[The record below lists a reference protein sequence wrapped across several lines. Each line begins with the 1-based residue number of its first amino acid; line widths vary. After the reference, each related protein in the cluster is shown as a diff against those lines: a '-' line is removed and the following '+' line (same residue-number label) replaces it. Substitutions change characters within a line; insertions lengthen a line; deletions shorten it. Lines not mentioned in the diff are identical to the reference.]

1 MPTFDPYYTAIV
13 IVGLV
18 GGVLGVC
25 AYLTLGERKI
35 SAWMQDRVGPNR
47 VGPGGLLQPIADGGK
62 FFLKEEVIPDHVDK
76 VFYLLAPAV
85 AVGTALLAL
94 AIVPFG
100 ATTPTPD
107 PVPALPTTVAVT
119 VDRDFGELPA
129 ATQQAPP
136 SPVETFEQQQTE
148 YRSHFNF
155 VLAPGLDIGV
165 LYIFA
170 LGSLAV
176 YGVILAGWS
185 ANNKYSLLGSLR
197 SSAQIISYEIP
208 LGMSVLGVFLIVGSL
223 NPEKIIHWQAVGG
236 PADPVLSR
244 LGLGTA
250 WWMALFQPLALL
262 LFMVSTYAESS
273 RLPFDLPEA
282 EQELVGGYHTE
293 YSSLKL
299 GLMLLTEYV
308 HLVTTSFMVSVLF
321 LGGWSFFGLESVTGN
336 AIGDAVLKLL
346 ILCGKMV
353 GLCVF
358 AQFVRWTIPRFRFDQ
373 LMNLAWKVIIPLA
386 LLNLLAVMCVKQF
399 GGSLLV
405 LTGVNVLLFFGA
417 GLMSVRAHG
426 TVTNPKRPV
435 VKLPPGLP
443 AGVTFAGK

>member
-1 MPTFDPYYTAIV
+1 MPPFDPYYTAIV
-13 IVGLV
+13 VVGLI

-25 AYLTLGERKI
+25 AYLTLSERKI

-100 ATTPTPD
+100 ATTPAPD
-107 PVPALPTTVAVT
+107 PVPVMVT
-119 VDRDFGELPA
+119 AGVSD
-129 ATQQAPP
+129 P
-136 SPVETFEQQQTE
+136 SPVETFEKQQAE
-148 YRSHFNF
+148 YRGHFNF
-155 VLAPGLDIGV
+155 ALAPGLDIGV

-170 LGSLAV
+170 LGSLAI

-185 ANNKYSLLGSLR
+185 ANNKYSLLGALR
-197 SSAQIISYEIP
+197 SSAQIVSYEIP
-208 LGMSVLGVFLIVGSL
+208 LGMSVLGVFLVVGSL
-223 NPEKIIHWQAVGG
+223 NPEKIIAWQLAHGWF
-236 PADPVLSR
+236 VLF
-244 LGLGTA
+244 
-250 WWMALFQPLALL
+250 MPLALL
-262 LFMVSTYAESS
+262 LFMASGYAEAS

-308 HLVTTSFMVSVLF
+308 HLVTGSFMVAILF
-321 LGGWSFFGLESVTGN
+321 LGGWDLFGLESISANPVVG
-336 AIGDAVLKLL
+336 AVLKLL
-346 ILCGKMV
+346 ILCGKMI

-373 LMNLAWKVIIPLA
+373 LMNLAWKVMIPLA
-386 LLNLLAVMCVKQF
+386 LLNLVAVMVVKQF
-399 GGSLLV
+399 GFWMV
-405 LTGVNVLLFFGA
+405 ALTVVNILLFVGA
-417 GLMSVRAHG
+417 GLMGVRTRG
-426 TVTNPKRPV
+426 SVTNPRRRVAPQ
-435 VKLPPGLP
+435 PPGLP
-443 AGVTFAGK
+443 AGVTYAGK

>member
-1 MPTFDPYYTAIV
+1 MPPFDPTSTAIV
-13 IVGLV
+13 IVGV
-18 GGVLGVC
+18 IAGVMGVC

-35 SAWMQDRVGPNR
+35 SAWMQDRLGPNR
-47 VGPGGLLQPIADGGK
+47 VGPGGLLQPLADGGK

-85 AVGTALLAL
+85 ALGTALLAL
-94 AIVPFG
+94 AVVPFG
-100 ATTPTPD
+100 ATTPPPEPIPLTQTS
-107 PVPALPTTVAVT
+107 AVA
-119 VDRDFGELPA
+119 A
-129 ATQQAPP
+129 
-136 SPVETFEQQQTE
+136 FEQQQAE
-148 YRSHFNF
+148 YRGHFNF
-155 VLAPGLDIGV
+155 VIAPGLDIGV

-197 SSAQIISYEIP
+197 SSAQIVSYEIP

-223 NPEKIIHWQAVGG
+223 NPEKIIAWQVENEW
-236 PADPVLSR
+236 LI
-244 LGLGTA
+244 LL
-250 WWMALFQPLALL
+250 MPLAFL
-262 LFMVSTYAESS
+262 LFLTSSYAECS

-308 HLVTTSFMVSVLF
+308 HLVTASFMVSVLF
-321 LGGWSFFGLESVTGN
+321 LGGWSLFGLESVTGN
-336 AIGDAVLKLL
+336 VILDSVLKLL

-353 GLCVF
+353 SLCIF

-373 LMNLAWKVIIPLA
+373 LMNLAWKVMIPLA
-386 LLNLLAVMCVKQF
+386 LLNLVAVMVVKQF
-399 GGSLLV
+399 GFWLIA
-405 LTGVNVLLFFGA
+405 LTSINILLFIGA
-417 GLMSVRAHG
+417 GILGVRMRG
-426 TVTNPKRPV
+426 TVTNPKRKV
-435 VKLPPGLP
+435 AKLPPGLP
-443 AGVTFAGK
+443 PGVTYAGR

>member
-1 MPTFDPYYTAIV
+1 MPPFDPTYTAIV
-13 IVGLV
+13 IVGLMA
-18 GGVLGVC
+18 GVLGVC
-25 AYLTLGERKI
+25 GYLTLAERKI
-35 SAWMQDRVGPNR
+35 SAWMQDRLGPNR
-47 VGPGGLLQPIADGGK
+47 VGPGGLLQPLADGGK
-62 FFLKEEVIPDHVDK
+62 FFLKEEVIPSHVDR

-100 ATTPTPD
+100 ATTPAPD
-107 PVPALPTTVAVT
+107 PVPAAEPNAI
-119 VDRDFGELPA
+119 A
-129 ATQQAPP
+129 
-136 SPVETFEQQQTE
+136 TFEQQQAE

-197 SSAQIISYEIP
+197 SSAQIVSYEIP

-223 NPEKIIHWQAVGG
+223 NPEKIIAWQTSHG
-236 PADPVLSR
+236 
-244 LGLGTA
+244 
-250 WWMALFQPLALL
+250 WWLIVFQPLAFL
-262 LFMVSTYAESS
+262 LFLISVYAESS

-299 GLMLLTEYV
+299 GLMLLSEYV
-308 HLVTTSFMVSVLF
+308 HLVTTSFMAAVLF
-321 LGGWSFFGLESVTGN
+321 LGGWNLFGLESLFEHPVLA
-336 AIGDAVLKLL
+336 AIVKLL
-346 ILCGKMV
+346 VLCGKMLA
-353 GLCVF
+353 LCIF
-358 AQFVRWTIPRFRFDQ
+358 AQFIRWTIPRFRFDQ
-373 LMNLAWKVIIPLA
+373 LMNLGWKVMIPLA
-386 LLNLLAVMCVKQF
+386 LLNLLCVMFVKQF
-399 GGSLLV
+399 EFWLV
-405 LTGVNVLLFFGA
+405 TLTGTSILLFIGA
-417 GLMSVRAHG
+417 GLWGVRTHA

-435 VKLPPGLP
+435 AKLPPGLP
-443 AGVTFAGK
+443 AGVTYAGK